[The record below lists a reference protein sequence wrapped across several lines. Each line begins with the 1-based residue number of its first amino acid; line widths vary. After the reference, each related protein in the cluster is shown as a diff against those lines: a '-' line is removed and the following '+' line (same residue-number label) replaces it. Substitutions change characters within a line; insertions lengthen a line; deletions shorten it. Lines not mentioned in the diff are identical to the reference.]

1 MINNLLAFG
10 FAGGMEW
17 IVIGLFGIIIFGN
30 RLPSVA
36 RGLGRSVT
44 EFKKGLREINNE
56 VDVAEAERLEAPK
69 SDPAKPE

>member
-1 MINNLLAFG
+1 MTSNLLAFG

-44 EFKKGLREINNE
+44 EFKKGLRDIESE
-56 VDVAEAERLEAPK
+56 VDIAEAERLEAPK
-69 SDPAKPE
+69 SGPAKSE